1 MGEIMAHENLFDD
14 VEMGYDDDGEACLW
28 IESSMP
34 CPDPVPAGVD
44 PEDGLSAA
52 VYADQAEVRHLG
64 KTPAGLDMIVA
75 SARMPLGQFLE
86 LLARMEWELSCRAGI
101 FHPGR
106 EVN

>member
-1 MGEIMAHENLFDD
+1 MAHENLFDD

-34 CPDPVPAGVD
+34 CPDLVPAGVD